1 MIILKVQRTDNGWRL
16 GLTTYDSITNFYHR
30 ELVRIVL
37 PEKIIIECKCSCGTK
52 KKKAFDFN
60 SKIISNW
67 IETNKFNCYPKGKPV
82 KLSFDLTIDNEI
94 KTLTFLKK
102 EN

>member
-1 MIILKVQRTDNGWRL
+1 MIELTIQKTNGGWRF
-16 GLTTYDSITNFYHR
+16 GLSKFDSITHFYHR

-37 PEKIIIECKCSCGTK
+37 PENIIIECKCSCGTK

-67 IETNKFNCYPKGKPV
+67 IETNKFNCYTKGDPT
-82 KLSFDLTIDNEI
+82 KLIFDFTIDNDL
-94 KTLTFLKK
+94 KTLTFIKK
-102 EN
+102 R